1 MLKADGHYITSIEE
15 KPIQRFFV
23 NAGVYVLSPSIL
35 KMVDGINYLDMPQ
48 LIERKLGDNGQVNIF
63 PVHEYWLNIG
73 QLEHYKQAHN
83 DVVMIKI

>member
-35 KMVDGINYLDMPQ
+35 KMVDGIGYATTYR
-48 LIERKLGDNGQVNIF
+48 E
-63 PVHEYWLNIG
+63 
-73 QLEHYKQAHN
+73 
-83 DVVMIKI
+83 KIRR